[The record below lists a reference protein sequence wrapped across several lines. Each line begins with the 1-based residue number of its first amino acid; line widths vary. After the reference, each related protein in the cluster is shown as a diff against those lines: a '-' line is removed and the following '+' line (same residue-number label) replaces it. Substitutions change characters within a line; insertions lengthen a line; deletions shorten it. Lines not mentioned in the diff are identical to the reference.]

1 MYSCE
6 AQLASWSSRWSRGWR
21 TRGAAA
27 AAAAAC
33 AEPCRSRGGSERAP
47 PRPQCPAPARC
58 SWRRRLG
65 VRTPP
70 GLSRPRSRRAPAQA
84 TQSGFW
90 ITALYSDSP
99 QRSAPATTPA
109 PAPLWS
115 CRPAAPPGSGCQL
128 GSAWKE
134 GRRVGSA
141 KASSPAPGSPAPRT
155 HQATARGRSGSRE
168 PSRTTVSRR
177 SSALQPGAPSPCQTQ
192 ARDLGVPGVLQR
204 PPAPARPPPPRSHPR
219 GRLEQSRALSRSSLT
234 DSGQTLQV

>member
-128 GSAWKE
+128 GSA
-134 GRRVGSA
+134 RPLRAVA
-141 KASSPAPGSPAPRT
+141 LAPGSP
-155 HQATARGRSGSRE
+155 RGRQ
-168 PSRTTVSRR
+168 
-177 SSALQPGAPSPCQTQ
+177 SAA
-192 ARDLGVPGVLQR
+192 D
-204 PPAPARPPPPRSHPR
+204 PPRFSLALLHPR
-219 GRLEQSRALSRSSLT
+219 GTGQLHRASGGAAGESWRVCGSRLSPE
-234 DSGQTLQV
+234 GCGFGG